1 MATNY
6 LGMGKDH
13 LVWFKIINLGRNRA
27 NKMIQ

>member
-27 NKMIQ
+27 NMIQ